1 MQLYQEAY
9 ETQLS
14 ARNRKPLLRAL
25 EFSDENTQD
34 SSLENVFG
42 NSKKGATVLP
52 LANRHYVGFFL
63 EALAPLLS
71 IIYFSDSQRAVASL
85 WLRTC

>member
-1 MQLYQEAY
+1 MELYQEAY

-14 ARNRKPLLRAL
+14 ARNRKSLLRAL
-25 EFSDENTQD
+25 KFSDGNTED
-34 SSLENVFG
+34 SSLENMFS

-71 IIYFSDSQRAVASL
+71 ILYFSYSQRPVASL